1 MVIIWILAL
10 AKLMLHFLTNGQYGY
25 QIDELY
31 YIACGEHLDWG
42 YTELPPLVA
51 VITNL
56 SRSLFGDSL
65 FAMRFFPA
73 VAGALLVVVTG
84 LIVRE
89 LGGGK
94 FAQCLAGLAII
105 FSPYYLFIHTILTMN
120 AFEPLLWTLCAFIIL
135 LSVKYKLPQ
144 LWYLVGFVVGIGL
157 LNKYSMLFFGFS
169 LLVGLCLT
177 PYRQLFWEK
186 WIWTAIFIAGV
197 MFLPNILWQNQHG
210 WPFFEQQAAANISSK
225 KPLAESMV
233 DLFVQPILMMQ
244 PLTLPVWLAG
254 IYYYLRSPSG
264 KLYRFFGWA
273 FFVLFGIFFVLGGK
287 SYYLA
292 PIYPVLFAPG
302 AIMVERFVSNRK
314 VWKTSIIVALTTSS
328 VFLIPMSLPILPLP
342 TLLQVSKFYSSI
354 YTLPDRGNTDLNSI
368 EAPWHFR
375 QMLGWE
381 EIAEEVSKVYHSPA
395 LSDRSDVAILSWD
408 YGYSSAI
415 DFFGK
420 NYNLPKVISG
430 AHAFYFWGPRNYS
443 GNIVISVGGDFDY
456 LKKLFKQVEKVDT
469 ITHEHTLGI
478 KSAIPIYLCKEIQVS
493 LQHDWSDFKAYFGEV
508 YLPNKS

>member
-1 MVIIWILAL
+1 MITWILAL

-31 YIACGEHLDWG
+31 YMACGEHLDWG
-42 YTELPPLVA
+42 YTELPPLIA
-51 VITNL
+51 VIANF

-65 FAMRFFPA
+65 FSIRLFPA
-73 VAGALLVVVTG
+73 IAGALLVVVTG

-94 FAQCLAGLAII
+94 FAQCLACLAII

-120 AFEPLLWTLCAFIIL
+120 AFEPLLWTLCALIIL
-135 LSVKYKLPQ
+135 LSLKYKLPQ

-157 LNKYSMLFFGFS
+157 LNKYSMVFFGFS

-177 PYRQLFWEK
+177 PYRQLFWSK
-186 WIWTAIFIAGV
+186 WIWTAILIAFV
-197 MFLPNILWQNQHG
+197 MILPNIFWQSQHD
-210 WPFFEQQAAANISSK
+210 WPFFEHQAAANLSSK

-233 DLFVQPILMMQ
+233 DLFIQPILMMQ

-254 IYYYLRSPSG
+254 IYYYLRSPDG
-264 KLYRFFGWA
+264 KLYRFFGWS
-273 FFVLFGIFFVLGGK
+273 FLVLFGIFFVLGGK

-292 PIYPVLFAPG
+292 PIYPILFASG
-302 AIMVERFVSNRK
+302 AIMVERFVRNRK
-314 VWKTSIIVALTTSS
+314 LWKTSIIAVLAASS

-342 TLLQVSKFYSSI
+342 TLLQISKFYSSI
-354 YTLPDRGNTDLNSI
+354 YTLPDRESTDLNSI

-381 EIAEEVSKVYHSPA
+381 DIAAQVSKVYHSPV
-395 LSDRSDVAILSWD
+395 LSDRSDVAILTWD
-408 YGYSSAI
+408 YGYASAI

-420 NYNLPKVISG
+420 KYNIPKVISG

-443 GNIVISVGGDFDY
+443 GNIVISVGGDFNY
-456 LKKLFKQVEKVDT
+456 LQTLFKQVEKVDT
-469 ITHEHTLGI
+469 ITHENTIGI
-478 KSAIPIYLCKEIQVS
+478 KSAIPIYLCQGIQVS

-508 YLPNKS
+508 YRQ

>member
-1 MVIIWILAL
+1 MVIIWVLAL

-31 YIACGEHLDWG
+31 YMACGEHLDWG
-42 YTELPPLVA
+42 YTELPPLIA
-51 VITNL
+51 VIANL

-65 FAMRFFPA
+65 FAIRFFPA

-84 LIVRE
+84 LMVRE

-135 LSVKYKLPQ
+135 ISLKYRLPQ

-177 PYRQLFWEK
+177 PYRQLFGEK
-186 WIWTAIFIAGV
+186 WIWTAILIAFV
-197 MFLPNILWQNQHG
+197 MFLPTIVWQYQHG

-225 KPLAESMV
+225 KPLLESMV

-254 IYYYLRSPSG
+254 LYYYLRSPSG
-264 KLYRFFGWA
+264 KLYRFFGWS
-273 FFVLFGIFFVLGGK
+273 FLVLFAIFFVLGGK

-292 PIYPVLFAPG
+292 PIYPILFAPG
-302 AIMVERFVSNRK
+302 AIMVERFVRNK
-314 VWKTSIIVALTTSS
+314 KLWKTSILVGLATSS
-328 VFLIPMSLPILPLP
+328 LFLIPMSLPILPLQ

-354 YTLPDRGNTDLNSI
+354 YTLPDRGSTDLNSQ

-381 EIAEEVSKVYHSPA
+381 DIAAQVSKVYHSPT
-395 LSDRSDVAILSWD
+395 LGERTNVAILVWD
-408 YGYSSAI
+408 YGHASAI
-415 DFFGK
+415 DFFSK
-420 NYNLPKVISG
+420 AYNLPKVISG
-430 AHAFYFWGPRNYS
+430 AHAYYFWGPRDYS
-443 GNIVISVGGDFDY
+443 GNIVISVGGDFNY
-456 LKKLFKQVEKVDT
+456 LQKLFKQVEKVDT
-469 ITHEHTLGI
+469 ITHKNIVGI

-493 LQHDWSDFKAYFGEV
+493 FKNDWSDFKAYFGEV
-508 YLPNKS
+508 YHH

>member
-1 MVIIWILAL
+1 MIIWILAL

-42 YTELPPLVA
+42 YTELPPLIA
-51 VITNL
+51 VIANF

-65 FAMRFFPA
+65 FSIRFFPA
-73 VAGALLVVVTG
+73 VAGALLVVITG

-94 FAQCLAGLAII
+94 FAQCLACLAII
-105 FSPYYLFIHTILTMN
+105 LSPYYLFIHTILTMN

-135 LSVKYKLPQ
+135 LSLKYRLPQ

-186 WIWTAIFIAGV
+186 WIWTAILIAFV
-197 MFLPNILWQNQHG
+197 MFLPNILWQSQHY
-210 WPFFEQQAAANISSK
+210 WPFFEHQAAANISSK
-225 KPLAESMV
+225 KPLLESMV
-233 DLFVQPILMMQ
+233 DLFIQPIMMMQ

-254 IYYYLRSPSG
+254 LYYYLRSPSG
-264 KLYRFFGWA
+264 KLYRFFGWS
-273 FFVLFGIFFVLGGK
+273 FIVLFGIFFVLGGK

-302 AIMVERFVSNRK
+302 AIMVERFVRNRK
-314 VWKTSIIVALTTSS
+314 LWKTSIVAALAASS
-328 VFLIPMSLPILPLP
+328 VFLIPMTLPILPLP
-342 TLLQVSKFYSSI
+342 TLLQISKFYSSI
-354 YTLPDRGNTDLNSI
+354 YTLPDRESTDLNSI

-381 EIAEEVSKVYHSPA
+381 EIAAQASKVYHSLA
-395 LSDRSDVAILSWD
+395 ESERANVAILVWD
-408 YGYSSAI
+408 YGHASAI

-430 AHAFYFWGPRNYS
+430 AHAYYFWGPRDYS
-443 GNIVISVGGDFDY
+443 GNLVISVGGDFNY
-456 LKKLFKQVEKVDT
+456 LQKLFKKVEKVDT
-469 ITHEHTLGI
+469 ITHENTIGI
-478 KSAIPIYLCKEIQVS
+478 KSAIPIYLCQEIQVS

-508 YLPNKS
+508 YRQ